1 MSRQSL
7 ELAQPPRVLASAIG
21 VALTA
26 FSAPSIAQSV
36 PDTTAARGDAPV
48 ALDELTVIGE
58 QEQSYKADTS
68 ASKKYT
74 APLRETPKSV
84 TVITDQ
90 VIRDT
95 GSLTLVDALRTTSGI
110 TFGAGEGGNPAGDR
124 PIIRGFNAES
134 DTFIDGLR
142 DVGSQTREIFNVES
156 IEVSKGPGSAYT
168 GAGSTG
174 GSLNLISKTAK
185 QRNFGDASVTLGSD
199 QTRRYT
205 LDVNRV
211 LGDNVAGR
219 LNLMKHEANVA
230 GRDGVD
236 VSRWGVAPTITFGF
250 DTPTRA
256 TLSYY
261 HLETDDTPDYGL
273 PLTDATSA
281 NSVRKPVS
289 VDRDNF
295 YGLSGR
301 DYRESTTD
309 AGTFRLEHDLNDSL
323 TLSNTTRVVRTTL
336 DYIVTTPNDSKAG
349 NLSQGRI
356 YRAPK
361 SRNSTSEGWVNQT
374 DLKALFNTGS
384 IEHSLVTGVEA
395 SYQSVHNRPYSITQS
410 STGSCAAADLAT
422 GACASL
428 ANPNYKEAWIGTI
441 SEGEAYT
448 DTDTETLSAYVFDT
462 LKLNEQWSL
471 NTGLRYD
478 DYETTSSG
486 VCTGSRCTPAAG
498 EFKRENNSHFWNYQ
512 LGLVFNPLPNGSI
525 YAAWSTSSNPVG
537 ETSGEGADG
546 LTAAN
551 DNLSPERNRNYE
563 IGTKWD
569 FFDARLGL
577 NAAIFRTEKT
587 NARVLEADGTTSNVG
602 ETRVDGFELGV
613 TGQLTPKWNMFA
625 SYTYLDGEVV
635 DSGRVDID
643 PTAVTNNV
651 VGGANGNHIP
661 STPQNSFSFWTT
673 YQLTQ
678 SLTVGGGAN
687 YVDSRYG
694 DVTNRIEV
702 PSYWRYDAMAA
713 YRVSKNLDLQLN
725 VQNLTDKRYFDQV
738 YSSHMAHVAAGRTA
752 LLSTNFHF

>member
-1 MSRQSL
+1 MAQAVPAASSPRQ
-7 ELAQPPRVLASAIG
+7 
-21 VALTA
+21 
-26 FSAPSIAQSV
+26 
-36 PDTTAARGDAPV
+36 APV
-48 ALDELTVIGE
+48 ALDEVTVLGE
-58 QEQSYKADTS
+58 QEQAYKTDTS

-185 QRNFGDASVTLGSD
+185 QRDFGDASVTLGSD

-205 LDVNRV
+205 LDINRV

-261 HLETDDTPDYGL
+261 HLETDDMPDYGI
-273 PLTDATSA
+273 PLTVATPG
-281 NSVRKPVS
+281 NPGRKPVS

-295 YGLSGR
+295 YGLESR
-301 DYRESTTD
+301 DFRESTTD
-309 AGTFRLEHDLNDSL
+309 AGTIRLEHDLSESL
-323 TLSNTTRVVRTTL
+323 TVSNTTRIARTTL
-336 DYIVTTPNDSKAG
+336 DYIVTNPDDSRG
-349 NLSQGRI
+349 NVTNGLVSRSS
-356 YRAPK
+356 K
-361 SRNSTSEGWVNQT
+361 NRNSDTQSWVNQT
-374 DLKALFNTGS
+374 DLTARFDTGS
-384 IEHSLVTGVEA
+384 VEHTLVTGVEI
-395 SYQSVHNRPYSITQS
+395 SDVGVHNRPYVVTPGTSGNTCS
-410 STGSCAAADLAT
+410 PAHLASGDCTSLSNPSPKDAWTGSIARSAAT
-422 GACASL
+422 
-428 ANPNYKEAWIGTI
+428 
-441 SEGEAYT
+441 T
-448 DTDTETLSAYVFDT
+448 DTDTETLAAYVFDT
-462 LKLNEQWSL
+462 LKFNEQWSL
-471 NTGLRYD
+471 NMGLRYD
-478 DYETTSSG
+478 DYETEQKAVSTAG
-486 VCTGSRCTPAAG
+486 VVTRP
-498 EFKRENNSHFWNYQ
+498 ENKSHFWNYQ

-525 YAAWSTSSNPVG
+525 YAAWSTSSNPSG
-537 ETSGEGADG
+537 ETGGEGSDA
-546 LTAAN
+546 LSAN
-551 DNLSPERNRNYE
+551 NEVLDPERNRNYE

-569 FFDARLGL
+569 FFDERLGL
-577 NAAIFRTEKT
+577 TAALFRTEKT
-587 NARVLEADGTTSNVG
+587 NARVTNASGFQESIG
-602 ETRVDGFELGV
+602 ETQVDGLELGA
-613 TGQLTPKWNMFA
+613 TGQITRNWQVFA
-625 SYTYLDGEVV
+625 SYTYLDAELVKSGAANVGTRAAPVYVEGLYDGNEV
-635 DSGRVDID
+635 
-643 PTAVTNNV
+643 
-651 VGGANGNHIP
+651 P
-661 STPQNSFSFWTT
+661 STPKHSFSFWNT
-673 YQLTQ
+673 YNLTQ
-678 SLTVGGGAN
+678 DLTIGGGAT
-687 YVDSRYG
+687 YVDSRFG
-694 DVTNRIEV
+694 DTANNIEV
-702 PSYWRYDAMAA
+702 PEYWRYDAMAA

-738 YSSHMAHVAAGRTA
+738 YGSHYAHVAAGRTA